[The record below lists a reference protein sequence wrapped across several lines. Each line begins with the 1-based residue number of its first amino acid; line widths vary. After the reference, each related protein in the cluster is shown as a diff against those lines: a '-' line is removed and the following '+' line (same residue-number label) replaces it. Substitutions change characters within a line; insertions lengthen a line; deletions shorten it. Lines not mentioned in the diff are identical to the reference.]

1 MWNFPF
7 SFQEKKHRKE
17 MLFACLLATVFFI
30 DKLIEE
36 QGQRD
41 LSLIDRQC
49 ILHIK
54 VEVMNRIKE

>member
-1 MWNFPF
+1 
-7 SFQEKKHRKE
+7 

-49 ILHIK
+49 IFHIK